1 MSMVIIF
8 LSLDKST
15 EDSGE
20 LREKDEEEENW
31 RYGEDQ
37 NGPEGQ
43 TPPIPEK
50 VFGS

>member
-20 LREKDEEEENW
+20 LREKDEDNW

-37 NGPEGQ
+37 NEPEVQ